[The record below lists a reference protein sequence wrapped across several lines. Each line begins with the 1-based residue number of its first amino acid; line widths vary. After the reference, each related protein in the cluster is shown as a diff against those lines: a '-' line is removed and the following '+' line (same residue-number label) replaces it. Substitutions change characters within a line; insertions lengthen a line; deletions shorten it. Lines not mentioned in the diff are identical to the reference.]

1 MHTSRA
7 RSTKGIAHLE
17 EHQPEEGE
25 HGRDEDLLGEN
36 RDIACR
42 CMSIVERP
50 TGMTE
55 EFPEIA
61 EFKKNALRTALGTPD
76 SALFQGFTRR
86 NGSRSE
92 PMGSGVTETVH
103 GREGAILDKK
113 GITV

>member
-1 MHTSRA
+1 
-7 RSTKGIAHLE
+7 
-17 EHQPEEGE
+17 
-25 HGRDEDLLGEN
+25 
-36 RDIACR
+36 
-42 CMSIVERP
+42 MSIVERP